1 MKKKIVTLMAAF
13 VLIANILFANTAKS
27 LIPESVV
34 SEFSSTFLCAEEV
47 RWQGFGNYY
56 KAEFRQNG
64 EVLYVFYSDDAEF
77 MGIAKNILSDNL
89 PDLLRARIKNKYSG
103 YWITD
108 LARYEIA
115 DKTGFLVTIE
125 NADEKIVLK
134 TSDSQH
140 WQVYSKEIK
149 A

>member
-1 MKKKIVTLMAAF
+1 MKKKIVTLVAAF
-13 VLIANILFANTAKS
+13 VLIANILFANTRKN

-47 RWQGFGNYY
+47 HWQDFGNYY

-64 EVLYVFYSDDAEF
+64 DQVYVFYSDEAEF
-77 MGIAKNILSDNL
+77 MGIAKNILSDKL
-89 PDLLRARIKNKYSG
+89 PDLLRASVKNKYPS

-108 LARYEIA
+108 LARYDIA
-115 DKTGFLVTIE
+115 DKAGFLVTIE

-134 TSDSQH
+134 TNDSQH
-140 WQVYSKEIK
+140 WQVYSKELK

>member
-1 MKKKIVTLMAAF
+1 MKKKMITLMAAF
-13 VLIANILFANTAKS
+13 VLIANILFANTRKN

-47 RWQGFGNYY
+47 RWQGFGSYY
-56 KAEFRQNG
+56 KATFMQNG
-64 EVLYVFYSDDAEF
+64 DELYVFYSDEAEF
-77 MGIAKNILSDNL
+77 MGIAKNILSDKL
-89 PDLLRARIKNKYSG
+89 PDLLRARIKDKYQG

-108 LARYEIA
+108 LAKYDIA
-115 DKTGFLVTIE
+115 NKTGFLVTIE
-125 NADEKIVLK
+125 NGDEKIVLK

-140 WQVYSKEIK
+140 WQVYSKEMK